1 MSLSII
7 LNCLLDSLGDLLD
20 WVHVVESVQ
29 VLAHDQSLSPLLSN
43 LLLGE
48 RSQKDWDD
56 NGVAESPVL
65 PGWEDSRSSNI
76 GEVTLLDVEHVE
88 TGEEGSEE
96 GRGSEHS
103 LRVVHSIDDGLVLL
117 PLVIIHI

>member
-1 MSLSII
+1 M
-7 LNCLLDSLGDLLD
+7 
-20 WVHVVESVQ
+20 VEGVE
-29 VLAHDQSLSPLLSN
+29 VLAHDQSLSPLDGD

-48 RSQKDWDD
+48 WSQKDWDD
-56 NGVAESPVL
+56 DCIDDGPVL

-88 TGEEGSEE
+88 SGEEGSEE
-96 GRGSEHS
+96 GGGSENS

>member
-7 LNCLLDSLGDLLD
+7 LSFLLYSLGVLD
-20 WVHVVESVQ
+20 WVHVVESVE

-48 RSQKDWDD
+48 RFQKDWDD

-88 TGEEGSEE
+88 SCEEGSEE
-96 GRGSEHS
+96 GRSSEHS

>member
-20 WVHVVESVQ
+20 WVHVVESVE

-88 TGEEGSEE
+88 CGEEGRED
-96 GRGSEHS
+96 GGGSEHS
-103 LRVVHSIDDGLVLL
+103 LGVVHSIDHSLVFF
-117 PLVIIHI
+117 PLVVIHI